1 MKKVAKNATLVG
13 IASVKLNVLV
23 IGGGRMGKAF
33 IKGLT
38 HSAEHK
44 IYLVE
49 PNSERKLELKKDFNI
64 DISDSENYENQITK
78 LLPLAN
84 IIIICVKPQI
94 FSSLQSIL
102 SGNISHEQTVLSIM
116 AGINTEKICKSLKI
130 KNSIRVMPNTPGQIG
145 KGISVWFS
153 KNSIDNNIKTNIE
166 SILESLGDHIK
177 VDSEDTIDKATAI
190 SGSGPGYI
198 YNFME
203 VMQKSC
209 REIGMD
215 DNLSR
220 DLIIKTFLGS
230 TLLANTSNKE
240 FNELKNEVI
249 SPKGTTEAGLNIMN
263 KNNFENSIISG
274 IKASYMRAKELNND

>member
-84 IIIICVKPQI
+84 IIIICVKPQV

-116 AGINTEKICKSLKI
+116 AGINTEKICKSLK
-130 KNSIRVMPNTPGQIG
+130 
-145 KGISVWFS
+145 
-153 KNSIDNNIKTNIE
+153 
-166 SILESLGDHIK
+166 L
-177 VDSEDTIDKATAI
+177 
-190 SGSGPGYI
+190 
-198 YNFME
+198 
-203 VMQKSC
+203 
-209 REIGMD
+209 
-215 DNLSR
+215 
-220 DLIIKTFLGS
+220 
-230 TLLANTSNKE
+230 
-240 FNELKNEVI
+240 
-249 SPKGTTEAGLNIMN
+249 
-263 KNNFENSIISG
+263 
-274 IKASYMRAKELNND
+274 